1 MISSRPARAALGTCL
16 AITFALVAAAP
27 APAPVAPKSCGKIM
41 DGRYKV
47 KADQV
52 RCAKAKRRSKR
63 YIRSGWRPD
72 GWSCKSYDS
81 STSLRFRCWRG
92 QKTYFAIRL

>member
-1 MISSRPARAALGTCL
+1 MTFRTTIGALLAALL
-16 AITFALVAAAP
+16 ALALAAP
-27 APAPVAPKSCGKIM
+27 ASQSLPTAPKNCGKIM

-52 RCAKAKRRSKR
+52 RCGKARKRSKR

-72 GWSCKSYDS
+72 GYSCKSYDS
-81 STSLRFRCWRG
+81 STSLKFRCWKG
-92 QKTYFAIRL
+92 QRTYFAIRL